1 MTCTSAEQVLKNWL
15 WSHVYEQLKALH
27 PLDVVPEGIVEDESS
42 SNLKWVDRFAALS
55 SHPEN
60 PFDDAAECLSFTMFT
75 ESNDGAYVPQCVPSN
90 SDYTAS
96 DSSAQIG
103 RDLVKAFSAT
113 RAFYTNGHA
122 NSNY

>member
-15 WSHVYEQLKALH
+15 WNHVYERLKALH
-27 PLDVVPEGIVEDESS
+27 PLDVVPEGMVEDESS
-42 SNLKWVDRFAALS
+42 SNLKWVDRFAVLS

-60 PFDDAAECLSFTMFT
+60 PFDEAAECLSYAMFT

-90 SDYTAS
+90 TDYTAS
-96 DSSAQIG
+96 DSSAQVG
-103 RDLVKAFSAT
+103 KALIKSFSAT

-122 NSNY
+122 NANY